1 MSYRTTSHEIVTDAA
16 LDALGNPVR
25 RAMLQRLA
33 GGQLSVGEIA
43 AELPISRPA
52 VSRHLSVL
60 KNAELVTDSPSGTS
74 RHYSLNAAG
83 FAALRLWLDE
93 FWTDAEARLRL
104 VAENTQDEVRQKNG

>member
-1 MSYRTTSHEIVTDAA
+1 MCYRTTPRKIVTDAA

-33 GGQLSVGEIA
+33 AGRLSVGEIA

-60 KNAELVTDSPSGTS
+60 KNAELVTDSASGTS
-74 RHYSLNAAG
+74 RHYSLNEAG

-93 FWTDAEARLRL
+93 FWTDAEARFRL
-104 VAENTQDEVRQKNG
+104 VAENTGDEVRPEND